1 MADGRYIGESI
12 GGHQSEISNVELDGH
27 LTIVL
32 ILLEREGDVDGPLV
46 AKRVLPFGG
55 TPGNR
60 AEDAAVLLQRHLEVA
75 LFQLARAVDD
85 LHSPGGKHR
94 TRVAGAERCERGH
107 AGRDAAADRPEREIA
122 VDAQ

>member
-1 MADGRYIGESI
+1 MADCRYIGESI

-46 AKRVLPFGG
+46 AKRVLPFVG

-60 AEDAAVLLQRHLEVA
+60 AEDAAVLLQRHFEVT
-75 LFQLARAVDD
+75 LFQLSRYVN
-85 LHSPGGKHR
+85 HPGPPGGKHR

-107 AGRDAAADRPEREIA
+107 AGSDTAGNG
-122 VDAQ
+122 